1 MKTFADDFLFI
12 LFLLLYIIK
21 KKGGSTMKL
30 KIGICQMNITDS
42 KERNLLKAEEMI
54 RIAAKG
60 KSQIIVLPEMFNCPY
75 ETEAFPKYAEEY
87 PGKTAQLLS
96 SLSQELGVYIFGG
109 SIPEL
114 DNGEV
119 YNTSF
124 IFNKNG
130 DLIGKHRKIHL
141 FDIDIEEGIKF
152 KESDTLGRGN
162 SITVVDTEYGSIGV
176 AICYDMRFPELMRLM
191 VLKGAKVIIVPAAFN
206 MTTGPAHWD
215 LTLRARAIDNQVY
228 YVAASPARN
237 LEASYHAYG
246 HSALVNPWGE
256 IISQADETEM
266 VLYGE
271 VDLDYLENIRN
282 QLPLLAHRRTD
293 LYEVI
298 EK

>member
-1 MKTFADDFLFI
+1 MKF
-12 LFLLLYIIK
+12 
-21 KKGGSTMKL
+21 
-30 KIGICQMNITDS
+30 KIGICQMNITES
-42 KERNLLKAEEMI
+42 KERNLSKAEEMI
-54 RIAAKG
+54 RLAARE
-60 KSQIIVLPEMFNCPY
+60 KSQVIVLPEMFNCPY
-75 ETEAFPKYAEEY
+75 ETGAFPKYAEEY
-87 PGKTAQLLS
+87 MGKTTQLLA
-96 SLSQELGVYIFGG
+96 SLSKALGVYIVGG
-109 SIPEL
+109 SIPER
-114 DNGEV
+114 DKGQI

-124 IFNKNG
+124 IFDKNG
-130 DLIGKHRKIHL
+130 ELIGKHRKIHL
-141 FDIDIEEGIKF
+141 FDIDIEDGIKF

-162 SITVVDTEYGSIGV
+162 NITVFDTEYGRIGV

-191 VLKGAKVIIVPAAFN
+191 ALKGAEVIIVPAAFN
-206 MTTGPAHWD
+206 MTTGPAHWN

-256 IISQADETEM
+256 IISQADEKET

-271 VDLDYLENIRN
+271 VDLDYLKNIRK
-282 QLPLLAHRRTD
+282 QLPLLLHRRTD